1 MFHRMMAKDRGTSP
15 FWSAPP
21 LHPSAP
27 RCLNYPIF
35 RQHFSHQ
42 SWAKGGERKKSRW
55 ARVAEWRNFL
65 KRPSSPP
72 PPEASPLFLY
82 IALTRVH
89 GCSYYGPSIPSS
101 STFTFISPLDAR
113 NLATLL
119 RESTPPSLGTD
130 GTAPTNGI
138 LNRAVNCGNYPART
152 NGNTVT
158 VTGYPTGTCQP
169 GSCNKLQCY
178 RNGCGGSFT
187 DSRSWREHKKT
198 CIPVGS
204 YGYRCVFPDC
214 PDRFMTSSLYDM
226 ISHQLVHQMFACCA
240 RGCAWAFSTQEGAIN
255 HVIKEHRMTKPPTD
269 MIKHSWTVRK
279 HQGEFQRQ
287 SSLCFD
293 ITDIVLDWEAG
304 VSSPPE
310 GIRPAPKLATYPL
323 PGSRHL
329 ESGANG
335 EDTEGAQSL
344 SSAVFAHIMHQ
355 LGALGDLLDNRALA
369 PTTTERRQ
377 VSQALDII
385 QQNLRSKP
393 FARPSAS
400 WNGGPPFPGRVSNM
414 YGLHRP
420 ETVLQEEPA
429 TVAATTTL
437 ETREGSRRQKKK
449 TATTQIP
456 TAISPVQEE
465 GDGGD
470 LSGTDLDSDE
480 EPDALTLGAGGEP
493 LQHTHLSGEEQ
504 SKYFQQMQQCCVR
517 AAHEF
522 YLRHRAHLD
531 NIKDKKSRQLCL
543 TAKSNPISKPD
554 DLSLPHW
561 THLLRRISDARGLQ
575 KSMVSRIESFNGDI
589 SPVDEV
595 RHAFAKGKVKS
606 DRDLLALVQLTRNFC
621 WQLKDWDRCT
631 DLDTLYTLL
640 EKTVRE
646 AKRRNLERC
655 SKPTRNGTFNNSR
668 RERPK
673 IRSPQ
678 RQSAT
683 WPLMAETDGAE

>member
-1 MFHRMMAKDRGTSP
+1 MS
-15 FWSAPP
+15 PP
-21 LHPSAP
+21 L
-27 RCLNYPIF
+27 
-35 RQHFSHQ
+35 
-42 SWAKGGERKKSRW
+42 
-55 ARVAEWRNFL
+55 
-65 KRPSSPP
+65 
-72 PPEASPLFLY
+72 
-82 IALTRVH
+82 
-89 GCSYYGPSIPSS
+89 
-101 STFTFISPLDAR
+101 
-113 NLATLL
+113 
-119 RESTPPSLGTD
+119 LGTD
-130 GTAPTNGI
+130 GTAPTSGI
-138 LNRAVNCGNYPART
+138 LNRAVNCGNYSARK

-158 VTGYPTGTCQP
+158 ATGYPTGSCQP
-169 GSCNKLQCY
+169 SSCNKLQCY
-178 RNGCGGSFT
+178 RKGCGGSFT

-226 ISHQLVHQMFACCA
+226 ISHQRVHQMFACCA
-240 RGCAWAFSTQEGAIN
+240 RGCAWVFSTQEGAIN
-255 HVIKEHRMTKPPTD
+255 HVIKEHQHRMTKSPTD
-269 MIKHSWTVRK
+269 MIKHLWTARK
-279 HQGEFQRQ
+279 HQGEFQRL
-287 SSLCFD
+287 SSVCFD
-293 ITDIVLDWEAG
+293 IMDIILDWEAG
-304 VSSPPE
+304 VLSPSE

-323 PGSRHL
+323 LGSRHP

-335 EDTEGAQSL
+335 EDAEDAQSL
-344 SSAVFAHIMHQ
+344 SSAVFAHITHQ
-355 LGALGDLLDNRALA
+355 LAALGDLLDNRALA
-369 PTTTERRQ
+369 PTATECRQ
-377 VSQALDII
+377 VSEALDII
-385 QQNLRSKP
+385 RRNLQSKS
-393 FARPSAS
+393 FASPSTS
-400 WNGGPPFPGRVSNM
+400 WNGDLPFPTRVSGTR
-414 YGLHRP
+414 GLNRP
-420 ETVLQEEPA
+420 DMVFQEERA
-429 TVAATTTL
+429 TAAATATL
-437 ETREGSRRQKKK
+437 ETHEGSRHQKKK
-449 TATTQIP
+449 IATAQIP
-456 TAISPVQEE
+456 TAVSPVQEE

-480 EPDALTLGAGGEP
+480 EPDAPTLGADGEP
-493 LQHTHLSGEEQ
+493 LQHIHLSGEEQ

-543 TAKSNPISKPD
+543 TAKSNPISKSD

-575 KSMVSRIESFNGDI
+575 KNMVSRIESFNGDI

-646 AKRRNLERC
+646 AKRRDLERYN
-655 SKPTRNGTFNNSR
+655 KPTRNGTFNSR
-668 RERPK
+668 RERPT